1 MGSHRGKYE
10 EQRVGVDKV
19 KPWVEVAKKAAPV
32 GYLSGFIPPSAW
44 SLCNIIRLPFCS
56 CRKPTDAQ
64 QKQILLPYRLF
75 QFALQQRLL
84 QSHG

>member
-1 MGSHRGKYE
+1 MGSYRGKYE

-19 KPWVEVAKKAAPV
+19 KPWVEVAKKAAP
-32 GYLSGFIPPSAW
+32 
-44 SLCNIIRLPFCS
+44 
-56 CRKPTDAQ
+56 
-64 QKQILLPYRLF
+64 KQILLPYRLF